1 MALEAKNILV
11 CLWRVL
17 KGSMKLC
24 YSCVKKCPFV
34 SGILSSVIFLY
45 IFLPT
50 FFSFLVYSS
59 PVLALTAVGVR
70 VILSHRRSIKNVKD
84 DDKKNDGISSQKLG
98 IVEGDGIIYKHENSS
113 AQSQTA
119 IRRNVTERNKEVFEQ
134 GGVVEKGIVSST
146 TCNDDL
152 VDKTALIEECPKDIR
167 EVKVDFVADRGE
179 SSSAASKRPKPE
191 NCGGSVE
198 RKFNAG
204 GSEAEAESSEDD
216 DEEEAQEDRNKAVEW
231 NEDDQKN
238 LMDLGISEIERN
250 RRLESLIAKRRARKL
265 LSMQIRR
272 TLMNLGNN
280 DPRDQIASILIP
292 KSNHFHHS
300 DSGDAPFSPMPGSA
314 PSVLLPMH
322 NPFDLP
328 YEPHEEKPDLMGD
341 SFHQEFMAAQQKEVM
356 FCRHESFSLGA
367 FFPGDLKQNRHET
380 FWSSNFATR
389 QRGPEIPGYSGL
401 RNQLDSSQGETI
413 LRVRNARDIARL
425 RGQTS
430 ERVSNLVDIDHE
442 EDRNGTQT
450 KRRLVKD
457 DNGRSSSSSS
467 SEANEPFFNANSEVL
482 KSLSFSVPRN
492 TPVHREDNNRTDELL
507 FDSSPSAFD
516 RIRME
521 ERFFHS
527 DKGPHHTPTHS
538 IASDLQVEVSEV
550 SSPMVMTDGSISPA
564 DRESLIAE
572 LEKETTS
579 GSEKLWI
586 TSSYLSEAEEDES
599 RSREVHEVSEQDIF
613 DVGFLKINQKSN
625 DPIMSHELPEKVV
638 PQDAT
643 DKSPPSSSKTELPEG
658 SKAHLT
664 DSNHEIHDVVQ
675 PPRPSNSSDR
685 QSSESL
691 TLPVLEKAQQ
701 SMEKSLIHPS
711 YEGDSERKPE
721 EPPYPT
727 EKSVWEANSICS
739 MKYPAVSVNNRTEI
753 LGSIKDVDCE
763 APILSKQTEDLDL
776 SVPTQEPDSK
786 YIKIVEGKSEGPENH
801 HSKSTSEYPGV
812 SEKQTEHCHIAEKS
826 ILLENKNIQ
835 HRGDAQSVVE
845 IGSSGANKN
854 SNDPVAL
861 AVQPEVIVACGPID
875 SSSSSPEPVLEKK
888 IPTNQVSSTNFDQT
902 IQVTVQQFC
911 DDMAEKNLLDELSA
925 ENFKPTLSQNAL
937 HLTEGSTVHHSDS
950 TDPEKLQEPSNP
962 PGNREANITRN
973 VNDSERELTGVSHS
987 LNDTIALAVLP
998 ELVVEQVPVASSS
1011 SSSPTSVLQKKLS
1024 MDQTSSLSF
1033 DQDIHIEDQQHET
1046 EMVENN
1052 YLVEL
1057 PSENLA
1063 STAPQ
1068 NALHLE
1074 GDSTAQ
1080 PPNSRDTEKLQES
1093 SNISTMSTEEPNTIY
1108 IVNESVVIHNKGK
1121 DNSKS
1126 IEKFEGGSETLSSHD
1141 ANAELSKTA
1150 ERTDSRSN
1158 KDIESKS
1165 EELTICEASISPSKA
1180 AKQSDNSNIYLIKE
1194 EESFHPP
1201 PIRPIE
1207 EVTII
1212 SNLNESLASETD
1224 DKDLKSVAGDTED
1237 DVGVKPKNLT
1247 EIKAVVDPSKLAE
1260 ENGDLSNPMTSIQRE
1275 EPFNP
1280 LPRRPIEEASI
1291 ISSVNE
1297 LVVSEMDENGYK
1309 SAVGDIEGESQKS
1322 ISPETVVEPLESTE
1336 VASSRNMEDTKG
1348 KLSEV
1353 GAMVGSSDPAWE
1365 NDNFKNKKDTKEFG
1379 KLTDHESVTKP
1390 TKPDQGNDS
1399 LQDEGRNGESIYF
1412 IKDSVESDKPVN
1424 HNVVMESSK
1433 PTESGEKVPNAEIN
1447 KDHTKPDMVND
1458 SIGDMEDRKGESIDS
1473 IKDNADS
1480 DKSVH
1485 HNGVMES
1492 SKLIESGGKVP
1503 NAEVNGGH
1511 TKPDMVSDSLRDMG
1525 DRKGES
1531 KDSVEDSFELDNSV
1545 NPNGVMELSKP
1556 TESGGKVPN
1565 AEVNR
1570 GHARS
1575 DMVNDSLGD
1584 MEDRKG
1590 ESKDSVKDS
1599 FELDNSVNPNG
1610 VLESSKP
1617 TESGGKVPNAEVNR
1631 GHTKPDMVND
1641 SLGDMEDRKGESK
1654 DSIKDSFE
1662 LDNSVNHNGVMESS
1676 KPTESGGKVPN
1687 AEVNSVHTMPDMVND
1702 SLGDMEDRKGD
1713 SKYLIKDRVE
1723 LNKSVNHNGV
1733 MESLKPTESGGEV
1746 PNAEV
1751 NEGNTKPE

>member
-950 TDPEKLQEPSNP
+950 TDPEKLQE
-962 PGNREANITRN
+962 
-973 VNDSERELTGVSHS
+973 
-987 LNDTIALAVLP
+987 
-998 ELVVEQVPVASSS
+998 
-1011 SSSPTSVLQKKLS
+1011 
-1024 MDQTSSLSF
+1024 
-1033 DQDIHIEDQQHET
+1033 
-1046 EMVENN
+1046 
-1052 YLVEL
+1052 
-1057 PSENLA
+1057 
-1063 STAPQ
+1063 
-1068 NALHLE
+1068 
-1074 GDSTAQ
+1074 
-1080 PPNSRDTEKLQES
+1080 S

-1224 DKDLKSVAGDTED
+1224 DKDLKSVAGDTEGKIQSSFRRATVVKSSENAEITDSISTD